1 MSTISIR
8 LSEKEDLL
16 VRNYAKMH
24 CLSVSD
30 LIRASVIEKIEDEID
45 LNKLTVPQLKELAAK
60 REIDIDSDDKKQ
72 VIIDK
77 IKAGA

>member
-24 CLSVSD
+24 SRSVSD
-30 LIRASVIEKIEDEID
+30 LVRAAVIEKIEDEID
-45 LNKLTVPQLKELAAK
+45 LKTFDEVLNMNRMEKTYSLSDVK
-60 REIDIDSDDKKQ
+60 REL
-72 VIIDK
+72 
-77 IKAGA
+77 GL

>member
-30 LIRASVIEKIEDEID
+30 LIRSSVIEKIENEID
-45 LNKLTVPQLKELAAK
+45 LKLFDEALTNMKKTYSLDDVKKEL
-60 REIDIDSDDKKQ
+60 
-72 VIIDK
+72 
-77 IKAGA
+77 GF

>member
-45 LNKLTVPQLKELAAK
+45 LKHFDEALASMKKTYSLHDVKKEL
-60 REIDIDSDDKKQ
+60 
-72 VIIDK
+72 
-77 IKAGA
+77 GL

>member
-24 CLSVSD
+24 KQSVSD

-45 LNKLTVPQLKELAAK
+45 LKHFDEALASMKKTYSLDDVKKEL
-60 REIDIDSDDKKQ
+60 
-72 VIIDK
+72 
-77 IKAGA
+77 GL